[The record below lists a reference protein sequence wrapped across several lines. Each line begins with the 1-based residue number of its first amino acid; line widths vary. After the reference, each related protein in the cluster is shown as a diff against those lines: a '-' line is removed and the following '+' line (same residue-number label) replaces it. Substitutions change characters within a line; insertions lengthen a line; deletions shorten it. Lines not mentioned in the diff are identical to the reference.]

1 MPYLSGS
8 GALLLVTLLGIP
20 ALTNAAENID
30 MSKVRALAALPVKE
44 IFRDSPVR
52 ELPRASYWKTIRES
66 PMPVVVMFYSKVDPE
81 SQRLATLVR
90 YISIK
95 YKDKISTYRV
105 MVGANGKP
113 AKVIAADYEKSYSL
127 DKTPG
132 ILFYDNDSG
141 KMVLEDEQYIAANFK
156 EFRTPSLLFWKVY
169 YDAACSI
176 STKTSSTDASYFDS
190 SICFTRFTT
199 AGSISYNPFTIF
211 SMPGPSIGS
220 ISSFDFSASARN

>member
-66 PMPVVVMFYSKVDPE
+66 PIPVVVMFYSNVDPE

-105 MVGANGKP
+105 IVAANGKP
-113 AKVIAADYEKSYSL
+113 TKVISADYEKSYSL

-132 ILFYDNDSG
+132 KWSWRTNNISPRTSRSFARRACCFG
-141 KMVLEDEQYIAANFK
+141 KSIT
-156 EFRTPSLLFWKVY
+156 TPRAV
-169 YDAACSI
+169 I

>member
-1 MPYLSGS
+1 MHWLTPNSPATYNLLSEISTERVETLMPYLSGS
-8 GALLLVTLLGIP
+8 GALLLVTFLGIP

-30 MSKVRALAALPVKE
+30 MSKVRALAALPVTD

-52 ELPRASYWKTIRES
+52 ELPRASYWKTIRENPIS
-66 PMPVVVMFYSKVDPE
+66 VVVMFYSNVDPD

-105 MVGANGKP
+105 MVVANGKP

-141 KMVLEDEQYIAANFK
+141 KMVLENEQYIDANFK

-169 YDAACSI
+169 YNAVCSYI
-176 STKTSSTDASYFDS
+176 DKNILD
-190 SICFTRFTT
+190 
-199 AGSISYNPFTIF
+199 
-211 SMPGPSIGS
+211 
-220 ISSFDFSASARN
+220 

>member
-1 MPYLSGS
+1 LTGAR
-8 GALLLVTLLGIP
+8 ALLLGNVLGIP
-20 ALTNAAENID
+20 ALTNATENIY
-30 MSKVRALAALPVKE
+30 MSKVRALSALPVTE

-66 PMPVVVMFYSKVDPE
+66 PIRVVVMFYSNVDPD

-105 MVGANGKP
+105 MVVANGKP
-113 AKVIAADYEKSYSL
+113 AKGIAADYEKSYSL

-141 KMVLEDEQYIAANFK
+141 KMVLENEQYIEANFK
-156 EFRTPSLLFWKVY
+156 KFRTPSLLFWKVY
-169 YDAACSI
+169 YNTACSYI
-176 STKTSSTDASYFDS
+176 DKNILD
-190 SICFTRFTT
+190 
-199 AGSISYNPFTIF
+199 
-211 SMPGPSIGS
+211 
-220 ISSFDFSASARN
+220 

>member
-66 PMPVVVMFYSKVDPE
+66 PIPVVVMFYSNV
-81 SQRLATLVR
+81 
-90 YISIK
+90 
-95 YKDKISTYRV
+95 
-105 MVGANGKP
+105 
-113 AKVIAADYEKSYSL
+113 
-127 DKTPG
+127 
-132 ILFYDNDSG
+132 DSG

-169 YDAACSI
+169 CDAACSYI
-176 STKTSSTDASYFDS
+176 DKNILD
-190 SICFTRFTT
+190 
-199 AGSISYNPFTIF
+199 
-211 SMPGPSIGS
+211 
-220 ISSFDFSASARN
+220 